1 MTHWDLIASERR
13 ALADLVEGLTDEQL
27 QTPSLCGKWTVKD
40 VAAHVMVGPT
50 SSYADFAKALVK
62 GRGSFDA
69 ASEHLVDRRRSLGQA
84 EVAAALRDHAE
95 SHFSPPTMDW
105 HAPLTD
111 VLVHR
116 EDIAVPLG
124 LPSDRPADPWQHSL
138 DFLVTRKART
148 GFVPGRLPEVTY
160 AATDLEWSH
169 GSGPVVSGPAAALG
183 AVMCGRSAVLERL
196 AGPGASTLAAWLRR

>member
-1 MTHWDLIASERR
+1 MTHWDLIATERR

-27 QTPSLCGKWTVKD
+27 RTPSLCGKWTVKD

-50 SSYADFAKALVK
+50 SSTADLVKALLK
-62 GRGSFDA
+62 ARGSFDA
-69 ASEHLVDRRRSLGQA
+69 ASEHLVDRRRSLSQA
-84 EVAAALRDHAE
+84 EVVALLRDHAE

-116 EDIAVPLG
+116 EDVVVPLG
-124 LPSDRPADPWQHSL
+124 LPSDRPAEPWQHSL
-138 DFLVTRKART
+138 DFLVTKKART
-148 GFVPGRLPEVTY
+148 GFVPGRLPELTY

-183 AVMCGRSAVLERL
+183 AAMCGRSAVLDRL
-196 AGPGASTLAAWLRR
+196 AGPGAGTLAAWLRR

>member
-1 MTHWDLIASERR
+1 MTHWDLIAAERR
-13 ALADLVEGLTDEQL
+13 GFADLVEGLTDEQL
-27 QTPSLCGKWTVKD
+27 RAPSLCGKWTVKD

-50 SSYADFAKALVK
+50 SSTRDLLTALLR

-69 ASEHLVDRRRSLGQA
+69 ASEHLVERRRSLSQA
-84 EVAAALRDHAE
+84 EVVALLRDHAD

-111 VLVHR
+111 LLVHR

-124 LPSDRPADPWQHSL
+124 LPSDRPVESWQHSL
-138 DFLVTRKART
+138 DFLVTKKART
-148 GFVPGRLPEVTY
+148 GFVPGRLPDLTY

-183 AVMCGRSAVLERL
+183 AVLCGRPALLDRL